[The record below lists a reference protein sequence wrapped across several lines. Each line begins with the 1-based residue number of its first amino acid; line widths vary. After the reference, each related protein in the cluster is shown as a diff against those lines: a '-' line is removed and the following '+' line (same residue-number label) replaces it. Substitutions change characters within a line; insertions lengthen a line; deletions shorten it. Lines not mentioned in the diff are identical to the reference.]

1 MNHIKKFQNYDS
13 LQESKIT
20 DSLLIGMMTLLSS
33 LNLSAQDSERLKDN
47 ILRNGVPTLSQGD
60 INQLQEL
67 SRICYQ
73 LNTNQKSWSELST
86 KQKRNI
92 ELIQSPLLTV
102 DMDSV
107 DRSIVTLVGDRSL
120 DISLNRKK
128 DLVKINLQ
136 DQIESLTSPIKREET
151 FVFDKISIDLNSS
164 QSILTSQLDLEMD
177 FKIDA
182 IISEPSVNLHL
193 SPTHFTP
200 SISTIRLADD
210 ITKTTL
216 ELENIKIYT
225 VLGFWGRNL
234 LPGTKSVGLHI
245 RL

>member
-13 LQESKIT
+13 VNESKLS
-20 DSLLIGMMTLLSS
+20 DSVLIGMMTLLSS
-33 LNLSAQDSERLKDN
+33 LNLNAQDSEKLKDE
-47 ILRNGVPTLSQGD
+47 LFRGDVPSLSQSD
-60 INQLQEL
+60 VDQLEEL

-73 LNTNQKSWSELST
+73 LNTNKKSWSDLSN

-92 ELIQSPLLTV
+92 ELIQSPLLTI

-107 DRSIVTLVGDRSL
+107 DRSIVTLVGDEAL
-120 DISLNRKK
+120 NISLNSKR
-128 DLVKINLQ
+128 DLVKMNIE
-136 DQIESLTSPIKREET
+136 DQIERLTSSMKKEET

-164 QSILTSQLDLEMD
+164 RSILTSQIDLEMD

-182 IISEPSVNLHL
+182 IISEPSVDLHL
-193 SPTHFTP
+193 VPTHFTP
-200 SISTIRLADD
+200 NISTIRLSDD

-225 VLGFWGRNL
+225 VLGFWGKNL
-234 LPGTKSVGLHI
+234 LPGTKSIGLHI

>member
-1 MNHIKKFQNYDS
+1 MNYIKKFQNYDS
-13 LQESKIT
+13 VNESKLS
-20 DSLLIGMMTLLSS
+20 DSVLIGMMTLLSS
-33 LNLSAQDSERLKDN
+33 LNLNAQDSEKLKDEL
-47 ILRNGVPTLSQGD
+47 LRGDVPSLSQSD
-60 INQLQEL
+60 VDQLEEL

-73 LNTNQKSWSELST
+73 LNTNKKSWSDLSN

-92 ELIQSPLLTV
+92 ELIQSPLLTI

-107 DRSIVTLVGDRSL
+107 DRSIVTLVGDKAL
-120 DISLNRKK
+120 NISLNSKR
-128 DLVKINLQ
+128 DLVKMNIE
-136 DQIESLTSPIKREET
+136 DQIERLTSSMKKEET

-164 QSILTSQLDLEMD
+164 GSILTSQIDLEMD

-182 IISEPSVNLHL
+182 IISEPSVDLHL
-193 SPTHFTP
+193 VPTHFTP
-200 SISTIRLADD
+200 NISTIRLSDD

-225 VLGFWGRNL
+225 VLGFWGKNL
-234 LPGTKSVGLHI
+234 LPGTKSIGLQI

>member
-1 MNHIKKFQNYDS
+1 MNYIKKFQNYDS
-13 LQESKIT
+13 VNESKLS
-20 DSLLIGMMTLLSS
+20 DSVLIGMMTLLSS
-33 LNLSAQDSERLKDN
+33 LNLNAQDSEKLKDEL
-47 ILRNGVPTLSQGD
+47 LRGDVPSLSQSD
-60 INQLQEL
+60 VDQLEEL

-73 LNTNQKSWSELST
+73 LNTNKKSWSDLSN

-92 ELIQSPLLTV
+92 ELIQSPLLTI

-107 DRSIVTLVGDRSL
+107 DRSIVTLVGDKAL
-120 DISLNRKK
+120 NISLNSKR
-128 DLVKINLQ
+128 DLVKMNIE
-136 DQIESLTSPIKREET
+136 DQIERLTSSMKKEET

-164 QSILTSQLDLEMD
+164 GSILTPQIDLEMD

-182 IISEPSVNLHL
+182 IISEPSVDLHL
-193 SPTHFTP
+193 VPTHFIP
-200 SISTIRLADD
+200 NISTIRLSDD

-225 VLGFWGRNL
+225 VLGFWGKNL
-234 LPGTKSVGLHI
+234 LPGTKSIGLQI